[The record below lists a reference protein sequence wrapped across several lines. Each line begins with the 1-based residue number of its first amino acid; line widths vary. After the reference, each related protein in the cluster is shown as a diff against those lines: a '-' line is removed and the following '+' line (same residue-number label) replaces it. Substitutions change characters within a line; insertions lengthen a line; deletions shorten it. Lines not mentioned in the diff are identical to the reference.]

1 MANNSYL
8 NLNQIT
14 TDQNFNFLNIISNT
28 DDSEDYSYSPYDNV
42 QYTCNYYDESEFCN
56 LYNNGKKLSI
66 CSFNVQSLTSKFQQF
81 SDLINSL
88 NKKSCAPDII
98 CLQEIWK
105 INDDVSFNLNGYQSL
120 IYKQRT
126 ILQEVEVSAYA

>member
-1 MANNSYL
+1 MANNNYL

-28 DDSEDYSYSPYDNV
+28 DDNEDYSYSPYDNV
-42 QYTCNYYDESEFCN
+42 QYICNYYDESEFCN
-56 LYNNGKKLSI
+56 LYNNSKKLSI
-66 CSFNVQSLTSKFQQF
+66 CSFNIQSLTSQFQQF

-98 CLQEIWK
+98 CLQEILK
-105 INDDVSFNLNGYQSL
+105 INDDVSLNLNGYQPL
-120 IYKQRT
+120 N
-126 ILQEVEVSAYA
+126 